1 MSQSAAAFALEFSS
15 QGAPVSLLEELTAH
29 VLRHAGCTTLP
40 GAELTEALTTATAG
54 VTFGG
59 ARRCDVQ
66 FRARN
71 QQMEILV
78 SAGGGRIWQTSC
90 ALPQH

>member
-1 MSQSAAAFALEFSS
+1 VPQTAVPFALELSS
-15 QGAPVSLLEELTAH
+15 QGAPVSLLEELTAQ

-40 GAELTEALTTATAG
+40 GSELTEALVKATAG
-54 VTFGG
+54 ETFGG

-66 FRARN
+66 FRARD
-71 QQMEILV
+71 QQIEILV